1 MAFSNM
7 YLLIIAVSSIFL
19 VANVV
24 MPNTSVAL
32 SDLIVILYLSYLIK
46 TLFIGPVNS
55 KSKEEKTSDKEE
67 ESSKK

>member
-1 MAFSNM
+1 MASSDM
-7 YLLIIAVSSIFL
+7 YLLIIL
-19 VANVV
+19 VASFVLV
-24 MPNTSVAL
+24 ASVAMPNTSVAL

-67 ESSKK
+67 ESSEK